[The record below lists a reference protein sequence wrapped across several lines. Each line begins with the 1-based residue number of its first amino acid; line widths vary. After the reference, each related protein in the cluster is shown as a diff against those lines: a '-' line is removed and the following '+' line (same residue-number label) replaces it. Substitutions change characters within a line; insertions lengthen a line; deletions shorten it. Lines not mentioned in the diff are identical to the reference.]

1 MSVLNSN
8 LSGSVISTSP
18 LQNNHGGA
26 LLATLAHVMIIGS
39 SFSDNRLASDGF
51 SRGAISVRSGTLVVT
66 DSFLVII
73 V

>member
-1 MSVLNSN
+1 
-8 LSGSVISTSP
+8 
-18 LQNNHGGA
+18 
-26 LLATLAHVMIIGS
+26 MIIGS

-51 SRGAISVRSGTLVVT
+51 GGGAISVRNGTLVVT